1 VTAENAKRYQAR
13 LLQVLDYIDTH
24 LHDDLD
30 LNRLSCVAA
39 FSTYHFHRQFRQ
51 LFGVSV
57 MKYVQLRR
65 LKRAAYQLAFR
76 PDRPVLEIALDSAY
90 EGPEAFARAFKR
102 HVGQS
107 PTDFRHHPQWRSWFD
122 AYQPVHDLRGQH
134 MQPTIARD
142 QVSIVQFAE
151 TKIAAMEH
159 RGDPAH
165 IGDTIRK
172 FVRWRKQQRLSPK
185 VSKTF
190 NIFYVDSE
198 DVPPEQFRVD
208 VCVSIT
214 ADSIDHSDAGVVA
227 KVIPAGRCAKLRHVG
242 SDETLEAA
250 IHFLY
255 AQWLPQSGEELRD
268 FPLFLERLTFF
279 PDVPEH
285 EAVVDIYLPL
295 SCQQRTPNA

>member
-1 VTAENAKRYQAR
+1 VTAESANRYQAR
-13 LLQVLDYIDTH
+13 LLAVLEYIDAH
-24 LHDDLD
+24 LHEDLD
-30 LNRLSCVAA
+30 IERLSSVAA

-76 PDRPVLEIALDSAY
+76 PDRPVLEIALDSSY

-107 PTDFRHHPQWRSWFD
+107 PTDFRQDPRWHSWFD
-122 AYQPVHDLRGQH
+122 AYRPVHDIRSQH
-134 MQPTIARD
+134 MQPAID
-142 QVSIVQFAE
+142 HEQVSIVHFPE
-151 TKIAAMEH
+151 TKIAALEH
-159 RGDPAH
+159 RGDPVH
-165 IGDTIRK
+165 IGDTIRA
-172 FVRWRKQQRLSPK
+172 FVRWRKKQQLSPK

-198 DVPPEQFRVD
+198 DVPPEQFRLD
-208 VCVSIT
+208 LCVSIT
-214 ADSIDHSDAGVVA
+214 TDTIDENDAGLVA
-227 KVIPAGRCAKLRHVG
+227 KVIPAGRCAKLRHIG
-242 SDETLEAA
+242 SDETLDAA
-250 IHFLY
+250 IRFLY

-268 FPLFLERLTFF
+268 FPLFVERLTFF

-285 EAVVDIYLPL
+285 QAVVDIYLPL
-295 SCQQRTPNA
+295 R

>member
-1 VTAENAKRYQAR
+1 VTTDNANRYQAR
-13 LLQVLDYIDTH
+13 LLEVLEYIDTH
-24 LHDDLD
+24 LHEELD
-30 LNRLSCVAA
+30 VDRLSSVAA
-39 FSTYHFHRQFRQ
+39 FSPYHFHRQFRQ

-76 PDRPVLEIALDSAY
+76 PDRPVLEIALDSSY

-107 PTDFRHHPQWRSWFD
+107 PTDFREDPQWHSLFD
-122 AYQPVHDLRGQH
+122 AYQPVHDIRSQH
-134 MQPTIARD
+134 MQPTISRD
-142 QVSIVQFAE
+142 QVDIVHFPE
-151 TKIAAMEH
+151 TRIAALEH

-165 IGDTIRK
+165 IGDTIRA
-172 FVRWRKQQRLSPK
+172 FVRWRKQQGLSPQ

-198 DVPPEQFRVD
+198 DAAPEQFTVD
-208 VCVSIT
+208 ICVSIT
-214 ADSIDHSDAGVVA
+214 TDTIDQNDIGVVA
-227 KVIPAGRCAKLRHVG
+227 KVIPAGRCAKLRHIG
-242 SDETLEAA
+242 SDETLDAA

-255 AQWLPQSGEELRD
+255 AQWLPQSGAEPRD
-268 FPLFLERLTFF
+268 FPLFLERLAFF

-285 EAVVDIYLPL
+285 EAVVEIYLPL
-295 SCQQRTPNA
+295 R

>member
-1 VTAENAKRYQAR
+1 MTADNANRYQAR

-30 LNRLSCVAA
+30 LNRLSSVAA

-90 EGPEAFARAFKR
+90 EGPEACARAFKR

-107 PTDFRHHPQWRSWFD
+107 PTDFRHDPRWRSWFD
-122 AYQPVHDLRGQH
+122 AYQPVHDIRRQH
-134 MQPTIARD
+134 MQPTIGRD
-142 QVSIVQFAE
+142 QVSIVQFPE
-151 TKIAAMEH
+151 TKIAALEH

-165 IGDTIRK
+165 IGDTIRT
-172 FVRWRKQQRLSPK
+172 FVRWRKQQSLSPK

-208 VCVSIT
+208 VCVSLT
-214 ADSIDHSDAGVVA
+214 TDSIDHNDAGVVA

-242 SDETLEAA
+242 SDETLDAA

-295 SCQQRTPNA
+295 S

>member
-1 VTAENAKRYQAR
+1 VTAENANRYQAR
-13 LLQVLDYIDTH
+13 LLQVLEYIDIH
-24 LHDDLD
+24 LHEDLD
-30 LNRLSCVAA
+30 VDRLSGVAA

-65 LKRAAYQLAFR
+65 LKCAAYQLAFR
-76 PDRPVLEIALDSAY
+76 PDRPVLEIALDSSY

-107 PTDFRHHPQWRSWFD
+107 PTDFRRDPQWHSWFD
-122 AYQPVHDLRGQH
+122 AYQPVHDIRRRH
-134 MQPTIARD
+134 MQPTIDSD
-142 QVSIVQFAE
+142 QVNIVHFPE
-151 TKIAAMEH
+151 TRIAALEH
-159 RGDPAH
+159 RGDPAR
-165 IGDTIRK
+165 IGDTIRT
-172 FVRWRKQQRLSPK
+172 FVRWRKQQGLSPK
-185 VSKTF
+185 VSRTF

-198 DVPPEQFRVD
+198 DAPPEQFRMD
-208 VCVSIT
+208 VCVSIAGDT
-214 ADSIDHSDAGVVA
+214 IDRGDAGVVTKA
-227 KVIPAGRCAKLRHVG
+227 IPAGRCAKLRHVG

-279 PDVPEH
+279 PEVPEH
-285 EAVVDIYLPL
+285 EMVVEIYLPL
-295 SCQQRTPNA
+295 Q

>member
-1 VTAENAKRYQAR
+1 VTAENANRYHAR
-13 LLQVLDYIDTH
+13 LLEVLEYIDTH
-24 LHDDLD
+24 LHEDLD
-30 LNRLSCVAA
+30 LDRLSGVAA

-76 PDRPVLEIALDSAY
+76 PNRSVLEIALDSSY

-107 PTDFRHHPQWRSWFD
+107 PTDFRQDPQWHSWFD
-122 AYQPVHDLRGQH
+122 AYQPAHDIRSQH
-134 MQPTIARD
+134 MQPTIRPD
-142 QVSIVQFAE
+142 QVTIVHFPE
-151 TKIAAMEH
+151 TKIAALEH

-165 IGDTIRK
+165 IGDTIRT
-172 FVRWRKQQRLSPK
+172 FVRWRKQHKLSPK
-185 VSKTF
+185 VSRTF

-198 DVPPEQFRVD
+198 DVPPEQFRMD
-208 VCVSIT
+208 VGVSIT
-214 ADSIDHSDAGVVA
+214 TDTIDQGDVGVVA

-242 SDETLEAA
+242 SDESLDAA
-250 IHFLY
+250 IRFLY

-285 EAVVDIYLPL
+285 EAVVEVYLPL
-295 SCQQRTPNA
+295 R

>member
-1 VTAENAKRYQAR
+1 VTAENAKSYQAR
-13 LLQVLDYIDTH
+13 LLQVLEYIDTH
-24 LHDDLD
+24 LHEDLD
-30 LNRLSCVAA
+30 LDRLSSVAA

-57 MKYVQLRR
+57 MKYVQLLR

-76 PDRPVLEIALDSAY
+76 PDRPVLEIALDSSY

-107 PTDFRHHPQWRSWFD
+107 PTDFRQDPRWHAWFD
-122 AYQPVHDLRGQH
+122 AYQPAHDIRRQH
-134 MQPTIARD
+134 MQPTIDRD
-142 QVSIVQFAE
+142 QVNIVDFPE
-151 TKIAAMEH
+151 TRIAALEH

-165 IGDTIRK
+165 IGDTIRT
-172 FVRWRKQQRLSPK
+172 FVRWRKQQGLSPK

-198 DVPPEQFRVD
+198 DVPPEQFRMD

-214 ADSIDHSDAGVVA
+214 TDTIDQNDIGVVA
-227 KVIPAGRCAKLRHVG
+227 KAIPAGRCAKLRHVG
-242 SDETLEAA
+242 SDENLDAA

-268 FPLFLERLTFF
+268 FPLFLERVTLF

-285 EAVVDIYLPL
+285 EMVVEIYLPL
-295 SCQQRTPNA
+295 R